1 MDSLIRNIGGKNMKF
16 KSKLGTRLLVNEL
29 DDLLNDGLS
38 IWEQTFNNDV
48 RLLSVECDK
57 HSTKKKKLKI
67 LATKLKFI
75 NLGGL

>member
-1 MDSLIRNIGGKNMKF
+1 MKF

-29 DDLLNDGLS
+29 DDLLDDGLS

-57 HSTKKKKLKI
+57 HSNKKKLLLKKKKLKI